1 MLKRIVLILFLFIG
15 YNVQAQSEYVV
26 SGNVRDSAN
35 GEAIPFATAT
45 LKSSLIGT
53 VTSETGNFE
62 LHIPD
67 SVRNDILLIT
77 LLGYTAREY
86 ALNSIS
92 GPLKVQL
99 APARINLN
107 EIPVTPQPPTY
118 YIKLAMNSLKQ
129 NYPAEPF
136 ESSAYYREIVKEN
149 SNFLRAQE
157 GVFKTYYPNLQDS
170 SKNQHQLMLFRRAG
184 EISELMF
191 MKKERMKKEAK
202 AERKEAKAKAKG
214 KETTKKK
221 SDDGDSLKI
230 GDVFGG
236 PENLLRLG
244 DFFRD
249 PDSYLDSNEFKN
261 YKYEFAP
268 AASYNNTT
276 LMVIRFKSRGKVD
289 QKRVEGLIYLDISTN
304 AIIRIESKG
313 VLVIP
318 ALLRPVLF
326 VAGIGVSNPTFSSST
341 IYQQV
346 GNRWYPNTMRF
357 DMDMDVERK
366 RMFSANDNSHFTI
379 NGLLNI
385 NRLVTGT
392 PAPVEKGKRYSAKKR
407 PEEQVYNDYNL
418 KWEEINVVGL

>member
-1 MLKRIVLILFLFIG
+1 MLKRIVLFLLLFICFHAE
-15 YNVQAQSEYVV
+15 AQNEYVV
-26 SGNVRDSAN
+26 SGNVRDSAK
-35 GEAIPFATAT
+35 GEAIPFATVT

-53 VTSETGNFE
+53 VSGENGNFE

-67 SVRNDILLIT
+67 SVRNDILLVT
-77 LLGYTAREY
+77 LLGYTAREI
-86 ALNSIS
+86 ALNSIT
-92 GPLKVQL
+92 GPLKIQL
-99 APARINLN
+99 APASINLN
-107 EIPVTPQPPTY
+107 EIPVIPQPPTY
-118 YIKLAMNSLKQ
+118 YIKLAMNARKQ
-129 NYPAEPF
+129 NYPTEPF
-136 ESSAYYREIVKEN
+136 ESSAYYREIIKEN

-202 AERKEAKAKAKG
+202 AARKEAKAQAKG

-221 SDDGDSLKI
+221 GDDGDSLKI
-230 GDVFGG
+230 GEIFGG

-244 DFFRD
+244 DFFRN
-249 PDSYLDSNEFKN
+249 PDSYLDSNEFRN
-261 YKYEFAP
+261 YRYEFAP

-276 LMVIRFKSRGKVD
+276 LVVIRFKSRGKVD
-289 QKRVEGLIYLDISTN
+289 QKREEGLIYLDIASN
-304 AIIRIESKG
+304 AIIRIDSKG
-313 VLVIP
+313 ELVIP
-318 ALLRPVLF
+318 TLIRPVLF

-341 IYQQV
+341 VYQQV
-346 GNRWYPNTMRF
+346 GTRWYPNTMRF
-357 DMDMDVERK
+357 DLDMDVERK
-366 RMFSANDNSHFTI
+366 RMFSKNDNSHFTI

-385 NRLVTGT
+385 NRLVTGA
-392 PAPVEKGKRYSAKKR
+392 PVPVEKSKRYKQDKR